1 MSDEHAQTPVDL
13 SIIIVS
19 WNVWDLLRACLT
31 SIDRGCIDR
40 ACIDRTSIDNSS
52 PNQNDPS
59 SIRLFGS
66 LEQPYMLEVIVVDNA
81 STDATPDFVP
91 TCFPWV
97 QFIPSDVNL
106 GFTGGNN
113 RGYQSCRG
121 EYVYFLNPD
130 TELVGDSLLQLF
142 RLIRQEPTVGMVG
155 PRLQYADGMAQN
167 NRRRF
172 PTRLTGFFE
181 STWLAQRWSANPW
194 AVKMHMLDWPD
205 NIQHDV
211 DWLVGAAMLAR
222 REALEQAV
230 TTAENFNHHGPFD
243 EGFFMYSEELDLCK
257 RIKSAGWRIVFTPKP
272 LVTHYEGRSSE
283 QAIASRYIYF
293 NQSKVRYYHKYFGR
307 FWSELLR
314 CYLLIEFR
322 WQLLTE
328 WIKFMLY
335 HKRDLRLNRID
346 VYQAVLD
353 SRLHSCTYP
362 TEDFPSVP

>member
-1 MSDEHAQTPVDL
+1 MADEPAQTPVDL

-31 SIDRGCIDR
+31 SIERTCIDQPSV
-40 ACIDRTSIDNSS
+40 DTSSS
-52 PNQNDPS
+52 NQNAS
-59 SIRLFGS
+59 SLTRLFGP
-66 LEQPYMLEVIVVDNA
+66 LEQPHTLEVIVVDNA

-91 TCFPWV
+91 ACFPWV

-155 PRLQYADGMAQN
+155 PRLQYADGLAQN

-222 REALEQAV
+222 REALEQAA
-230 TTAENFNHHGPFD
+230 TTAANYTGHSVNHHGPFD

-257 RIKSAGWRIVFTPKP
+257 RIKSDGWRIVYTPES
-272 LVTHYEGRSSE
+272 LVIHYQGRSSE
-283 QAIASRYIYF
+283 QVLASRYIHF
-293 NQSKVRYYHKYFGR
+293 NRSKVRYYRKYFGR

-322 WQLLTE
+322 WQLWTE
-328 WIKFMLY
+328 RIKFMLY

-353 SRLHSCTYP
+353 SKLRS
-362 TEDFPSVP
+362 